1 MLNETFSVIF
11 KHREVSV
18 SWVMEERLQVIIFS
32 DTFFPCWRSSIIGL
46 NSKMECKHPWIWE
59 KKLKVEFCA
68 TTPRWNFWSNAK
80 IWAWVY
86 SVTQMPIKSILGV
99 PSLEFA
105 LSNLCFAKKR
115 GQFMCVAVF
124 SNFKHSVFF
133 YEKINHFQKC
143 ERSELIFFL
152 ARKFKCFILIA
163 KTQKWVLDRY
173 HVFIKA
179 KIVFTR
185 RIFL

>member
-1 MLNETFSVIF
+1 M
-11 KHREVSV
+11 R
-18 SWVMEERLQVIIFS
+18 
-32 DTFFPCWRSSIIGL
+32 
-46 NSKMECKHPWIWE
+46 

-133 YEKINHFQKC
+133 TKKSITSKNA
-143 ERSELIFFL
+143 SE
-152 ARKFKCFILIA
+152 
-163 KTQKWVLDRY
+163 
-173 HVFIKA
+173 A
-179 KIVFTR
+179 KIQIFDLNCENAKMSIRSVPCVYKNENCFYKTNFFIGPNPTR
-185 RIFL
+185 I

>member
-1 MLNETFSVIF
+1 M
-11 KHREVSV
+11 R
-18 SWVMEERLQVIIFS
+18 
-32 DTFFPCWRSSIIGL
+32 
-46 NSKMECKHPWIWE
+46 

-115 GQFMCVAVF
+115 GQFMCVW
-124 SNFKHSVFF
+124 
-133 YEKINHFQKC
+133 
-143 ERSELIFFL
+143 RFL
-152 ARKFKCFILIA
+152 AILSTVYYFTKKSITA
-163 KTQKWVLDRY
+163 KN
-173 HVFIKA
+173 A
-179 KIVFTR
+179 SEAS
-185 RIFL
+185 

>member
-1 MLNETFSVIF
+1 M
-11 KHREVSV
+11 R
-18 SWVMEERLQVIIFS
+18 
-32 DTFFPCWRSSIIGL
+32 
-46 NSKMECKHPWIWE
+46 

-133 YEKINHFQKC
+133 YEKINHLQKC
-143 ERSELIFFL
+143 ERSEPIFL
-152 ARKFKCFILIA
+152 ARKFKFNLNCENAKMSIRSVPCVYKSENCFY
-163 KTQKWVLDRY
+163 KTNF
-173 HVFIKA
+173 FIGPNP
-179 KIVFTR
+179 TR
-185 RIFL
+185 I